1 MDNIIASESKLSKYE
16 DVIIVDN
23 NGIIVFYDMANV
35 RLFDLKPEEIIG
47 KKVTSLYKNID
58 DDTSTLMLAVK
69 TGASVCDYKEALKT
83 KKNNIVYQIGSTFP
97 IMDGGKIIGAIEFS
111 NYLYTKDTINYIK
124 NHAVHK
130 IYRKNNTI
138 YTIDDVKTSTP
149 KMEAIKAKIRKAGQ
163 TASSVLILGSTG
175 TGKEM
180 AAQSIHNCSERR
192 NQPFISLNCAA
203 IPQNLLESTLFG
215 TVKGSYTGA
224 EDREGLFEA
233 ADNGTLFL
241 DEINSME
248 PVMQVKLLK
257 AIEENQIRRVGG
269 SKNIILDVRIIA
281 AINKEPKKLIDDG
294 EFRSDLFYRLSVI
307 QINLPELKERPAD
320 IAFLAKY
327 FVDYYNEKLGM
338 SIDEIAPEVM
348 DMFMAYDWPGNV
360 RELKNIIE
368 GAFNNTTDD
377 KIKLEDISDRLFK
390 IPEKRSN
397 SYNIGGMGL
406 IEYLQ
411 HCEREIIKQ
420 TLKKCG
426 GNMSEAA
433 RQLKI
438 SRQLLKYKIEKYL

>member
-1 MDNIIASESKLSKYE
+1 MDKIIGPERKLSEYE
-16 DVIIVDN
+16 DVIVIDK

-58 DDTSTLMLAVK
+58 DTTSTLMVAAK
-69 TGASVCDYKEALKT
+69 TGASICDYKQELKT
-83 KKNNIVYQIGSTFP
+83 KKNNVVYQIGSTFP
-97 IMDGGKIIGAIEFS
+97 IMDGEKAIGAIEFS
-111 NYLYTKDTINYIK
+111 KYLYTKDTIKQIK

-138 YTIDDVKTSTP
+138 YTIDDIKTSTP
-149 KMEAIKAKIRKAGQ
+149 KVEAIKDKIRKAGQ
-163 TASSVLILGSTG
+163 TDSSVLILGSTG

-180 AAQSIHNCSERR
+180 VAQSIHNCSERR
-192 NQPFISLNCAA
+192 NKPFISLNCAA

-241 DEINSME
+241 DEISSME
-248 PVMQVKLLK
+248 PIMQVKLLK
-257 AIEENQIRRVGG
+257 AIEEKQIRRVGG
-269 SKNIILDVRIIA
+269 SKSIILDVRIIA
-281 AINKEPKKLIDDG
+281 AINRTPQKLIADDA
-294 EFRSDLFYRLSVI
+294 FRSDLFYRLSVI
-307 QINLPELKERPAD
+307 QINLPKLKERPPD
-320 IAFLAKY
+320 IEFLSKY

-338 SIDEIAPEVM
+338 SVNEIAPEVM
-348 DMFMAYDWPGNV
+348 DLFMAYDWPGNV

-368 GAFNNTTDD
+368 GAFNCTTDNR
-377 KIKLEDISDRLFK
+377 IKLEDVSDRLFEM
-390 IPEKRSN
+390 PERPSS
-397 SYNIGGMGL
+397 SYSVSSMGL
-406 IEYLQ
+406 MEYLQ
-411 HCEREIIKQ
+411 HCEKEIIKQ
-420 TLKKCG
+420 TLEKYE

-438 SRQLLKYKIEKYL
+438 SRQLLKYKVEKYL